1 MKKMIITTIC
11 ILSITS
17 LTACATKTGSQKG
30 LKNLH
35 VLVYSSHYQVQ
46 TFTKVLTLSTHLTK
60 EAQHEKVCTSFD
72 RFSVSY
78 GLF

>member
-30 LKNLH
+30 LKKSPCACVFQSLPSADLH
-35 VLVYSSHYQVQ
+35 KIDAINPLNEGSP
-46 TFTKVLTLSTHLTK
+46 
-60 EAQHEKVCTSFD
+60 A
-72 RFSVSY
+72 
-78 GLF
+78 

>member
-30 LKNLH
+30 LKKSPCACVFQSLPSADLH
-35 VLVYSSHYQVQ
+35 KSIDAINPLNEGSP
-46 TFTKVLTLSTHLTK
+46 
-60 EAQHEKVCTSFD
+60 A
-72 RFSVSY
+72 
-78 GLF
+78 